1 MKGHPT
7 WLPMYLTLAM
17 TYYIFP
23 KWIDTNQWKI
33 WYKNI
38 FIYKIESIIQQLW
51 YTAKKYCRNCS
62 YTSCLINHSIF
73 ITNPKKYIANSV
85 CSMVTGNLRTREKNH
100 ESSYRA
106 GQVWD
111 FQTSGFPDPT
121 QRGQER
127 RGFSREFFSRPRDP
141 KMPL

>member
-85 CSMVTGNLRTREKNH
+85 CSMVTGNLRTREKKPWKQAQGG
-100 ESSYRA
+100 A
-106 GQVWD
+106 GLRFSD
-111 FQTSGFPDPT
+111 FRFPRPDPN
-121 QRGQER
+121 R
-127 RGFSREFFSRPRDP
+127 SRKTWFFSGIF
-141 KMPL
+141 